1 MARVSTFAHDG
12 LYLERGRLALTSPLR
27 TSAVVASLFA
37 VGLAVDQVQLSVVLC
52 IGALFTGLAD
62 NGEAYPRRA
71 RSMAATA
78 LWCTVAATLGA
89 AVADVQL
96 IHLVVG
102 FVVAAMCGYVG
113 VLGPRSA
120 VNGLLSL
127 VLFVVYA
134 GNATTEIEVVTVMV
148 GTLSGG
154 VLALVVALVAWPT
167 HRFGG
172 TRAAIATGYRML
184 AVGAIGGRSAAASPA
199 VAAAFTSAG
208 VAVADSRGAG
218 ATGRWMDGLVNRGQ
232 QARLHLLALVFEPAG
247 VDDGDSGAGAGAG
260 AGQVDAA
267 REFAVAFAVL
277 SRQVAR
283 ALVWPVRRRGLASAV
298 ATLEAAVPDVA
309 AANGR
314 AGVLARAAA
323 DELIATANDVQAP
336 WPVGRRA
343 VVRHQSPAGAGAGAG
358 ASAGTGAASPGW
370 RTVLRT
376 HLVPGEVFFGH
387 GVRLAVAI
395 TIATAITFFID
406 QPHDYWLPMTVAWMA
421 KPDLGGTV
429 GRVSLRVGG
438 TLAGVALCAA
448 VFAVGDPGSGVLVA
462 LVAVGSL
469 LALAFMAVNY
479 AVAVGGVTIIVL
491 TLFASLGQS
500 MTDNIVLRVVATL
513 AAAGLTVAISMVRPH
528 RGGGSVSRA
537 LADTVEAMAAYMAT
551 LDAVS
556 HGDAPA
562 SDLDTARRQVL
573 VERTRAEAAV
583 AAAEHEPGRYRLHPT
598 QARLLLDE
606 LVAAAAFLLAG
617 ELLTTDLPVDGSAVG
632 VTDRP
637 VATDGPVSLVDL
649 SRRLAALDDGGDFR
663 RQCTPDDSWLHGHIA
678 SAHHLLDELDGGVP
692 VR

>member
-37 VGLAVDQVQLSVVLC
+37 VGLAVDQVQLLVVLC

-96 IHLVVG
+96 IHLAAG

-127 VLFVVYA
+127 VLFVIYA

-154 VLALVVALVAWPT
+154 VLTLVVALVAWPT

-218 ATGRWMDGLVNRGQ
+218 ATEQWMDDLVNRGQ

-247 VDDGDSGAGAGAG
+247 VDDGDPE
-260 AGQVDAA
+260 VDAT
-267 REFAVAFAVL
+267 REFAVAFAIL

-298 ATLEAAVPDVA
+298 ATLEAAVPDLV

-358 ASAGTGAASPGW
+358 ARAGAASPGW
-370 RTVLRT
+370 RTVLRS

-387 GVRLAVAI
+387 GVRLAIAI

-448 VFAVGDPGSGVLVA
+448 VFAMGDPGSGILVA

-500 MTDNIVLRVVATL
+500 MTDNIGLRVVATL

-562 SDLDTARRQVL
+562 SDLDMARRQVL

-637 VATDGPVSLVDL
+637 VATHGPVSLVDL
-649 SRRLAALDDGGDFR
+649 SRRLAALDEGGEFR

>member
-1 MARVSTFAHDG
+1 
-12 LYLERGRLALTSPLR
+12 
-27 TSAVVASLFA
+27 
-37 VGLAVDQVQLSVVLC
+37 
-52 IGALFTGLAD
+52 
-62 NGEAYPRRA
+62 
-71 RSMAATA
+71 
-78 LWCTVAATLGA
+78 
-89 AVADVQL
+89 
-96 IHLVVG
+96 
-102 FVVAAMCGYVG
+102 
-113 VLGPRSA
+113 
-120 VNGLLSL
+120 
-127 VLFVVYA
+127 
-134 GNATTEIEVVTVMV
+134 
-148 GTLSGG
+148 
-154 VLALVVALVAWPT
+154 
-167 HRFGG
+167 
-172 TRAAIATGYRML
+172 
-184 AVGAIGGRSAAASPA
+184 
-199 VAAAFTSAG
+199 
-208 VAVADSRGAG
+208 
-218 ATGRWMDGLVNRGQ
+218 
-232 QARLHLLALVFEPAG
+232 
-247 VDDGDSGAGAGAG
+247 
-260 AGQVDAA
+260 
-267 REFAVAFAVL
+267 
-277 SRQVAR
+277 
-283 ALVWPVRRRGLASAV
+283 
-298 ATLEAAVPDVA
+298 
-309 AANGR
+309 
-314 AGVLARAAA
+314 
-323 DELIATANDVQAP
+323 
-336 WPVGRRA
+336 
-343 VVRHQSPAGAGAGAG
+343 
-358 ASAGTGAASPGW
+358 
-370 RTVLRT
+370 VLRS
-376 HLVPGEVFFGH
+376 HLGPGEVFFGH

-448 VFAVGDPGSGVLVA
+448 VFAMGDPGSGVLVA

-551 LDAVS
+551 LDAVR
-556 HGDAPA
+556 HGDAPE

-617 ELLTTDLPVDGSAVG
+617 ELLTTDLPLDGSAVG

-637 VATDGPVSLVDL
+637 VATHGPVSLVDL